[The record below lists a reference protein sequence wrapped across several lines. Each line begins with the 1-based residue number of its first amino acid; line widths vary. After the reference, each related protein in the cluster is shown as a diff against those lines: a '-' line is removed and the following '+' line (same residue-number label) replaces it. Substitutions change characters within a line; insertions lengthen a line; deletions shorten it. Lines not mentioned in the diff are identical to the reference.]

1 MPNFQCKEVC
11 QSPEDGK
18 EEARSKG
25 FLNNRKDQCLPGVG
39 RGREPLAR
47 SREDLEGGEWDKLY
61 SAWASGP
68 WGELSVPIHQAVPVG
83 ALYFTIHQLLKANIP
98 IQTSKGSVR

>member
-39 RGREPLAR
+39 RGREPWQGHERTSGGGGGNGTCSTVPGLLAP
-47 SREDLEGGEWDKLY
+47 GGCSLFQFIKLC
-61 SAWASGP
+61 
-68 WGELSVPIHQAVPVG
+68 L
-83 ALYFTIHQLLKANIP
+83 
-98 IQTSKGSVR
+98 